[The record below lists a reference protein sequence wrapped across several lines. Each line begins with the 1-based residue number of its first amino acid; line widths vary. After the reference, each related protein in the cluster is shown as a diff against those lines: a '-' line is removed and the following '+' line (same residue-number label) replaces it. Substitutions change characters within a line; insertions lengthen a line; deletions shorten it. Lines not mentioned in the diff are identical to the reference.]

1 MSETTEQQ
9 APEAQSEVAADVATE
24 EHQQPE
30 TDWKAEAERLRK
42 NLQEARKWEQRAKS
56 NRDELD
62 QLKATATDAEQA
74 SSELASLKQQ
84 MTELKAANDRKDVA
98 IEFKLSKEDAVLLS
112 AVTDVEAMRTIADR
126 LSKKPT
132 GYVPNEGTQ
141 SPAPEDEARMFV
153 RRLAGSE

>member
-9 APEAQSEVAADVATE
+9 APEAQVEDATDVATE

-30 TDWKAEAERLRK
+30 TDWKA
-42 NLQEARKWEQRAKS
+42 EARKWEQRAKS

-98 IEFKLSKEDAVLLS
+98 IEFKLSKEDAALLS

>member
-1 MSETTEQQ
+1 MSKTTEQQ
-9 APEAQSEVAADVATE
+9 APEAQVEAATEAATE

-30 TDWKAEAERLRK
+30 TDWKA
-42 NLQEARKWEQRAKS
+42 EARKWEQRAKS

-62 QLKATATDAEQA
+62 QLKAAATDANKA
-74 SSELASLKQQ
+74 TSELANLKQQ
-84 MTELKAANDRKDVA
+84 MAELKAANDRKDVA
-98 IEFKLSKEDAVLLS
+98 IEFKLSAEDAALLS

-141 SPAPEDEARMFV
+141 SPAPEDEARLFV
-153 RRLAGSE
+153 RQLSGTA

>member
-9 APEAQSEVAADVATE
+9 APEAQSEVVTEAVAE
-24 EHQQPE
+24 EQQHPE
-30 TDWKAEAERLRK
+30 TDWKA
-42 NLQEARKWEQRAKS
+42 EARKWEQRAKS

-62 QLKATATDAEQA
+62 QLKAAATDADKA
-74 SSELASLKQQ
+74 TSELANLKQQ
-84 MTELKAANDRKDVA
+84 MAELKAANDRKDVA
-98 IEFKLSKEDAVLLS
+98 IEFKLSADDAALLS

-141 SPAPEDEARMFV
+141 SPAPEDEARLFV
-153 RRLAGSE
+153 RQLSGTA

>member
-9 APEAQSEVAADVATE
+9 APEASTEATTEVVAE
-24 EHQQPE
+24 EQQHPE

-62 QLKATATDAEQA
+62 QLKAAATDADKA
-74 SSELASLKQQ
+74 TSELDSLKQQ
-84 MTELKAANDRKDVA
+84 MAELKAANDRKDVA
-98 IEFKLSKEDAVLLS
+98 IEFKLSREDAALLS

>member
-9 APEAQSEVAADVATE
+9 APEAQVEAATEAATE

-30 TDWKAEAERLRK
+30 TDWKA
-42 NLQEARKWEQRAKS
+42 EARKWEQRAKS

-62 QLKATATDAEQA
+62 QLKAAATDADKA
-74 SSELASLKQQ
+74 TLELDSLKQQ
-84 MTELKAANDRKDVA
+84 MVELKAANDRKDVA
-98 IEFKLSKEDAVLLS
+98 IEFKLSAEDAALLS

>member
-9 APEAQSEVAADVATE
+9 APEAQSEVVTEAVAE

-30 TDWKAEAERLRK
+30 TDWKA
-42 NLQEARKWEQRAKS
+42 EARKWEQRAKS

-62 QLKATATDAEQA
+62 QLKAAATDADKA
-74 SSELASLKQQ
+74 TSELANLKQQ
-84 MTELKAANDRKDVA
+84 MAELKAANDRKDVA
-98 IEFKLSKEDAVLLS
+98 IEFKLSADDAALLS

-141 SPAPEDEARMFV
+141 SPAPEDEARLFV
-153 RRLAGSE
+153 RQLSGTA